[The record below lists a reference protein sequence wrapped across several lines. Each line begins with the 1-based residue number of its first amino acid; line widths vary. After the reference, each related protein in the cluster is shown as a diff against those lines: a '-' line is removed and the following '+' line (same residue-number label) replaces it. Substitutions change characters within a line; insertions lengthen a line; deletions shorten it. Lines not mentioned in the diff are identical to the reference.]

1 MKITAEQLRALQ
13 LKQVEALIEIDRVC
27 RQHNLRYYLA
37 YGTLLGALRHKG
49 FIPWDDDL
57 DIMMPRKD
65 YEMLLQNGPQWIGEG
80 FFLQNYRTT
89 PECSC
94 QITELR
100 VDGTVMKQRSSQSL
114 NMHHGV
120 FIDILPMDYISS
132 NLFKRSV
139 DRFVLRALMTMCY
152 AKFGSYP
159 TKNPLFALMGKLL
172 STLFSMRTLRN
183 MTEKL
188 SMKYEKKP
196 TGMVCAPLSPYA
208 LCTATK
214 DVLSEDFFGEPTEVE
229 FEGHSFYAPNNPD
242 AILRQIYGEYMQF
255 PPEEKRK
262 PTHHIVELQT
272 ELNPKTSSSCSS

>member
-114 NMHHGV
+114 DMHHGI
-120 FIDILPMDYISS
+120 FIDILPMDYISP
-132 NLFKRSV
+132 NLYKRSI
-139 DRFVLRALMTMCY
+139 DRFCLRALMTMCY

-159 TKNPLFALMGKLL
+159 TKNPLFALSARIL
-172 STLFSMRTLRN
+172 SSLFPMTTLRP
-183 MTEKL
+183 MTEKVSL
-188 SMKYEKKP
+188 KYEKRP

-208 LCTATK
+208 LCTITK
-214 DVLSEDFFGEPTEVE
+214 DVLPEELFGEPTMIS
-229 FEGHSFYAPNNPD
+229 FEGHMFCAPQHPD
-242 AILRQIYGEYMQF
+242 KILKKIYGDYMSL
-255 PPEEKRK
+255 PPEDQRQLRH
-262 PTHHIVELQT
+262 TIVEL
-272 ELNPKTSSSCSS
+272 KT